1 MQPKIYWSSFL
12 IFLLSWA
19 SQSSYAQNRVHQL
32 ARDVYYWSG
41 DLSKH
46 EQTNVGFVVF
56 RDYVLVIDAN
66 FPWAAEKII
75 ADIKTITPKPIRFVF
90 NTHYH
95 ADHTLGNSVFIAHGA
110 AIVSTDELALELGTK
125 GIEDVK
131 DQTKITLEHLDLP
144 SIRFHDQLVFDDG
157 QHRVELIKYG
167 QAHTKGDGVAYL
179 PAEGIV
185 FVGDLAVNWTH
196 GNNLSDQD
204 VRYIG
209 WIRALDNI
217 AQLPIKTVVPAH
229 GDLGDVDLLH
239 RQRDFIADIWKQVK
253 QGLKAG
259 KPCAE
264 LKKTVQ
270 LSQHGIFAAD
280 PQETEDTIESMCD
293 RAKSQ
298 PDWNSGNRNPE

>member
-1 MQPKIYWSSFL
+1 MQVKIYWSSFL
-12 IFLLSWA
+12 IFLLSCA
-19 SQSSYAQNRVHQL
+19 SQPGYTQNRVHQL

-41 DLSKH
+41 DLRKH

-75 ADIKTITPKPIRFVF
+75 TDIKTITPKPIRFVF

-110 AIVSTDELALELGTK
+110 AIVSTYDLALELGTK
-125 GIEDVK
+125 GIGDVEE
-131 DQTKITLEHLDLP
+131 QTKIKSEHLELP
-144 SIRFHDQLVFDDG
+144 SIRFHDRLVFDDG

-185 FVGDLAVNWTH
+185 FVGDLAVNWTS
-196 GNNLSDQD
+196 GNNLSDED
-204 VRYIG
+204 VRY
-209 WIRALDNI
+209 I
-217 AQLPIKTVVPAH
+217 AQLPIKTVVPSH
-229 GDLGDVDLLH
+229 GELGDVDLLH
-239 RQRDFIADIWKQVK
+239 RQREFIADMWKQVK

-259 KPCAE
+259 KSCAE

-280 PQETEDTIESMCD
+280 LQETEGMIESMCE
-293 RAKSQ
+293 RAQTQ
-298 PDWNSGNRNPE
+298 PDWNSGNGNPE

>member
-1 MQPKIYWSSFL
+1 MQTKIYWSLFL

-19 SQSSYAQNRVHQL
+19 SQPSHAQNRVHQL

-75 ADIKTITPKPIRFVF
+75 ADIKAITPKPIRFVF

-110 AIVSTDELALELGTK
+110 AIVSTDDLALELGTK
-125 GIEDVK
+125 GMEDVK
-131 DQTKITLEHLDLP
+131 DQTKITLEHLELP
-144 SIRFHDQLVFDDG
+144 SIRFQDRLVFDDG

-185 FVGDLAVNWTH
+185 FVGDLAVNWT
-196 GNNLSDQD
+196 SREQS
-204 VRYIG
+204 VRPGCPVY
-209 WIRALDNI
+209 RLDSR
-217 AQLPIKTVVPAH
+217 T
-229 GDLGDVDLLH
+229 
-239 RQRDFIADIWKQVK
+239 R
-253 QGLKAG
+253 
-259 KPCAE
+259 
-264 LKKTVQ
+264 
-270 LSQHGIFAAD
+270 
-280 PQETEDTIESMCD
+280 
-293 RAKSQ
+293 
-298 PDWNSGNRNPE
+298 

>member
-1 MQPKIYWSSFL
+1 MQTKICWSSFL
-12 IFLLSWA
+12 IILLSCT
-19 SQSSYAQNRVHQL
+19 SPPSSAQNRVHQL

-75 ADIKTITPKPIRFVF
+75 TDIKAITPKPVRFVF

-110 AIVSTDELALELGTK
+110 AIVSTDDLALELGTK
-125 GIEDVK
+125 GMEDVR
-131 DQTKITLEHLDLP
+131 DQTKIKLERLELP
-144 SIRFHDQLVFDDG
+144 SIRFQDRLVFDDG
-157 QHRVELIKYG
+157 QHRIELIKYG

-185 FVGDLAVNWTH
+185 FVGDLAVNWTF
-196 GNNLSDQD
+196 GNNLSAQD

-209 WIRALDNI
+209 WIRALENI

-229 GDLGDVDLLH
+229 GDLGDVNLLR
-239 RQRDFIADIWKQVK
+239 RQRDFIADMWKQVK

-259 KPCAE
+259 KSSAE

-270 LSQHGIFAAD
+270 LTQHGIFAAY
-280 PQETEDTIESMCD
+280 PQETEDMIESMCE
-293 RAKSQ
+293 RAQTQ
-298 PDWNSGNRNPE
+298 PDWNSDNGNPE

>member
-1 MQPKIYWSSFL
+1 
-12 IFLLSWA
+12 
-19 SQSSYAQNRVHQL
+19 VHRL
-32 ARDVYYWSG
+32 APDVYYWSG
-41 DLSKH
+41 DLSTH

-75 ADIKTITPKPIRFVF
+75 ADIQAITPKPVRFVF

-95 ADHTLGNSVFIAHGA
+95 ADHTLGNSVFVAHGA
-110 AIVSTDELALELGTK
+110 TIVSTDDLALELSAK
-125 GIEDVK
+125 GMEDVR
-131 DQTKITLEHLDLP
+131 DQTKINWKHLELP
-144 SIRFHDQLVFDDG
+144 SIRFQDRLVFDDG

-167 QAHTKGDGVAYL
+167 QAHTKGDAVAYL

-204 VRYIG
+204 VSYVG
-209 WIRALDNI
+209 WIRALDNL

-229 GDLGDVDLLH
+229 GDLGDVDLLR
-239 RQRDFIADIWKQVK
+239 RQRDFIADMWKQVK

-259 KPCAE
+259 KSSAE

-270 LSQHGIFAAD
+270 LTQHGIFAAD
-280 PQETEDTIESMCD
+280 RQETEDTIESMCD
-293 RAKSQ
+293 RARGQ
-298 PDWNSGNRNPE
+298 TDWNSGDGKPE

>member
-1 MQPKIYWSSFL
+1 MRIKWYGFRFL
-12 IFLLSWA
+12 VFLLSWA
-19 SQSSYAQNRVHQL
+19 CQPMYAQSRVHQL
-32 ARDVYYWSG
+32 ARDVYYWAG
-41 DLSKH
+41 DLSTH

-66 FPWAAEKII
+66 FPWAAEHIL
-75 ADIKTITPKPIRFVF
+75 ADIKTITSKPVRFVF

-95 ADHTLGNSVFIAHGA
+95 ADHTMGNSVFTAHGA
-110 AIVSTDELALELGTK
+110 AVVSTEDLARELGTK
-125 GIEDVK
+125 GMEDIRE
-131 DQTKITLEHLDLP
+131 QTRMKMDHLELP
-144 SIRFHDQLVFDDG
+144 SIRFPDRLVFDDG
-157 QHRVELIKYG
+157 EHRVELIKYG

-196 GNNLSDQD
+196 GNNLSDQY

-217 AQLPIKTVVPAH
+217 AKLPIKTVVPAH
-229 GDLGDVDLLH
+229 GDLGDVDLLN
-239 RQRDFIADIWKQVK
+239 RQRDFIADMWKQVK

-259 KPCAE
+259 KSSAE

-280 PQETEDTIESMCD
+280 PQETADEIESMCD
-293 RAKSQ
+293 RARTQ
-298 PDWNSGNRNPE
+298 PDWNSGNPE

>member
-1 MQPKIYWSSFL
+1 MQTKIYCSSFL

-19 SQSSYAQNRVHQL
+19 SQPSYAQNRVHQL

-41 DLSKH
+41 DLNKH

-75 ADIKTITPKPIRFVF
+75 TDIKAITPKPVRFVF

-95 ADHTLGNSVFIAHGA
+95 ADHTLGNSVFIANGA
-110 AIVSTDELALELGTK
+110 AIVSTDDLALELGTK
-125 GIEDVK
+125 GMEDVR
-131 DQTKITLEHLDLP
+131 DQTKIKLERLELP
-144 SIRFHDQLVFDDG
+144 SIRFQDRLVFDDG

-179 PAEGIV
+179 PAEGVV

-196 GNNLSDQD
+196 GNNFSDQD

-209 WIRALDNI
+209 WIRALDKI
-217 AQLPIKTVVPAH
+217 AQLPVKTVVPAH
-229 GDLGDVDLLH
+229 GRLGDVDLLR
-239 RQRDFIADIWKQVK
+239 RQRDFIADMWNQVK

-259 KPCAE
+259 KSPAE
-264 LKKTVQ
+264 LKKTLQ
-270 LSQHGIFAAD
+270 FTEHGIFARDAR
-280 PQETEDTIESMCD
+280 EIEDVIESMCD
-293 RAKSQ
+293 RAQTQ
-298 PDWNSGNRNPE
+298 PDWIPASGDLK

>member
-1 MQPKIYWSSFL
+1 MH
-12 IFLLSWA
+12 
-19 SQSSYAQNRVHQL
+19 RL
-32 ARDVYYWSG
+32 APDVYYWSG
-41 DLSKH
+41 DLSTH

-75 ADIKTITPKPIRFVF
+75 ADIQAITPKPVRFVF

-95 ADHTLGNSVFIAHGA
+95 ADHTLGNSVFVAHGA
-110 AIVSTDELALELGTK
+110 TIVSTDDLALELSAK
-125 GIEDVK
+125 GMEDVR
-131 DQTKITLEHLDLP
+131 DQTKINWKHLELP
-144 SIRFHDQLVFDDG
+144 SIRFQDRLVFDDG

-167 QAHTKGDGVAYL
+167 QAHTKGDAVAYL

-204 VRYIG
+204 VSYVG
-209 WIRALDNI
+209 WIRALDNL

-229 GDLGDVDLLH
+229 GDLGDVDLLR
-239 RQRDFIADIWKQVK
+239 RQRDFIADMWKQVK

-259 KPCAE
+259 KSSAE
-264 LKKTVQ
+264 LRKTVQ
-270 LSQHGIFAAD
+270 LTQHGIFAAD
-280 PQETEDTIESMCD
+280 RQETEDTIESMCD
-293 RAKSQ
+293 RARGQ
-298 PDWNSGNRNPE
+298 ADWNSGDGKPE

>member
-1 MQPKIYWSSFL
+1 MQTKIFCSSFL

-19 SQSSYAQNRVHQL
+19 SQPSYAQNRVHQL

-41 DLSKH
+41 DLNKH

-75 ADIKTITPKPIRFVF
+75 TDIKTITPKPIRFVF

-95 ADHTLGNSVFIAHGA
+95 ADHTLGNRVFIAHGA
-110 AIVSTDELALELGTK
+110 AIVSTDDLALELGTK
-125 GIEDVK
+125 GMEDVK
-131 DQTKITLEHLDLP
+131 EQTQIKAEHLELP
-144 SIRFHDQLVFDDG
+144 SIRFHDHLVFDDG

-185 FVGDLAVNWTH
+185 FVGDLAVNWTF

-209 WIRALDNI
+209 WIRALENI
-217 AQLPIKTVVPAH
+217 AQLPIKTVVPSH
-229 GDLGDVDLLH
+229 GDLGDVNLLH
-239 RQRDFIADIWKQVK
+239 RQRDFIADMWKQVK

-259 KPCAE
+259 KSSAE

-270 LSQHGIFAAD
+270 LTQHGIFAGD
-280 PQETEDTIESMCD
+280 LQETEGMIESMCE
-293 RAKSQ
+293 RAQTQ
-298 PDWNSGNRNPE
+298 PDWNSGNGNPE